1 MPWIESH
8 QMVGH
13 HPKTIRLAELLR
25 VSLPTAVGHVHYL
38 WWWALDFA
46 PTGAIRTS
54 PTVLARACEWRGSA
68 EKFVQALV
76 AAGFLDERDDGVI
89 VHDWMDYAGRYVD
102 KRAANKERMRT
113 ARANHVQ
120 RTSGARA
127 GATGPDHTGPNRTV
141 PDTTPLPPFEPVEG
155 GWPFPGPNKTKDDDE
170 VTPACCPD
178 FARTGTEHWAYCHN
192 APVETPA

>member
-1 MPWIESH
+1 MCGMQTGLSAIAPRTSRGTGVLQSTVQVEVSQSIVAPAPAATLMPWIESH

-76 AAGFLDERDDGVI
+76 AAG
-89 VHDWMDYAGRYVD
+89 
-102 KRAANKERMRT
+102 
-113 ARANHVQ
+113 
-120 RTSGARA
+120 
-127 GATGPDHTGPNRTV
+127 
-141 PDTTPLPPFEPVEG
+141 
-155 GWPFPGPNKTKDDDE
+155 
-170 VTPACCPD
+170 
-178 FARTGTEHWAYCHN
+178 
-192 APVETPA
+192 